1 MKKTSA
7 IILIALVA
15 FACSRKTVASSDST
29 SENKT
34 DKSTDAPV
42 ALVKQGHAVY
52 TAKCGKC
59 HGLKPVE
66 NFTADRWNNILKKMI
81 PKAKL
86 TDAEAEQVTA
96 YVMANAK
103 K

>member
-1 MKKTSA
+1 
-7 IILIALVA
+7 
-15 FACSRKTVASSDST
+15 
-29 SENKT
+29 
-34 DKSTDAPV
+34 
-42 ALVKQGHAVY
+42 
-52 TAKCGKC
+52 
-59 HGLKPVE
+59 LKPVD
-66 NFTADRWNNILKKMI
+66 NFTADRWNNILKAMI